1 MLQNVNSNLLHPS
14 LGCGFPT
21 HLSWV
26 IREGVK
32 DVIVWQLSKGGTFL
46 VKSFYSSLAGCS
58 SQGFPTSISLAIPP
72 NGTEQ
77 LITANVNSILW
88 TTSTVQARSS
98 GTRKKGA
105 KKMKIIQSAYCE
117 VCKVDCNSDDIL
129 AQHKLGRRHK
139 KNMEKLK
146 DTVAPVPTVEASSD
160 NPVIGPPENPNKG
173 KAVSGKKTKATAES
187 LEDLETKRRRI
198 VECGAAADA
207 VRTCS
212 ICNVVCNSETVFN
225 YHLAGQKHAA
235 MVKKHAAGRGVATAT

>member
-46 VKSFYSSLAGCS
+46 VKSFYSSLAG
-58 SQGFPTSISLAIPP
+58 PRNTSKW
-72 NGTEQ
+72 TEQ

>member
-1 MLQNVNSNLLHPS
+1 MPS
-14 LGCGFPT
+14 DCYQAPSAQ
-21 HLSWV
+21 SWGAKPIGYAV
-26 IREGVK
+26 G
-32 DVIVWQLSKGGTFL
+32 
-46 VKSFYSSLAGCS
+46 
-58 SQGFPTSISLAIPP
+58 LAIPP

>member
-1 MLQNVNSNLLHPS
+1 MQ
-14 LGCGFPT
+14 
-21 HLSWV
+21 
-26 IREGVK
+26 
-32 DVIVWQLSKGGTFL
+32 
-46 VKSFYSSLAGCS
+46 
-58 SQGFPTSISLAIPP
+58 SLAIPP

-225 YHLAGQKHAA
+225 YHLAGQKHTA